1 MENND
6 VDNDDDE
13 DVIVDVN
20 LFFLFTNHRIF
31 FQTLGDN
38 LGELSVGT
46 TTALPVHRIPMTN
59 SLKQITKKAILPAIR
74 ITGACEADGDEVLL
88 NTGDCLNE

>member
-31 FQTLGDN
+31 F
-38 LGELSVGT
+38 
-46 TTALPVHRIPMTN
+46 
-59 SLKQITKKAILPAIR
+59 
-74 ITGACEADGDEVLL
+74 
-88 NTGDCLNE
+88 